1 MSIDHI
7 SKICNS
13 RIGEVILIGDNS
25 TLLDYGYQFMG
36 SLHTVDS
43 KSQTPSFISL
53 LFTKDTRVQLI
64 LFSGMLNQL
73 HNWILMEP
81 IILWVLMVLI
91 QSYMVN

>member
-7 SKICNS
+7 ISGIYNS
-13 RIGEVILIGDNS
+13 RIEEVILIGDS
-25 TLLDYGYQFMG
+25 TILLDYGYQFMG

-53 LFTKDTRVQLI
+53 LFTKYTRVQLI

-73 HNWILMEP
+73 QN
-81 IILWVLMVLI
+81 
-91 QSYMVN
+91 